1 MDDNER
7 SAGRGDERSATVI
20 PLRQPPATDPA
31 AQIAAD
37 LQRLA
42 VNASTT
48 LIGLVATADE
58 YGLEVP
64 AHVRQAAA
72 VLEEPTAGQGA
83 VNRRQALGQA
93 AVLAG
98 TLLLRQRTG
107 AVQGLRWVAGDEAA
121 ERVTHLLRN
130 PSKVGAATVADME
143 SVTAAYR
150 RSYRQLSVRTLL
162 PQAEGQAELVRE
174 LLGGSMKPALR
185 DRLTATAGEATA
197 LVGVMLL
204 MDLYSFEAAWSKLTE
219 ARDAARE
226 AKARE
231 LEAFVLGCMAF
242 NAGYTGR
249 RVEAVE
255 LITQARTLA
264 AEGDG
269 ATTRGWLAA
278 VDGELRA
285 RSGNASGCLAALD
298 AAERSL
304 QGIQSG
310 DSRPWVGIGA
320 FDTAKLKGYY
330 GLCYLQLRRPQDA
343 VTELTGA
350 LDALDPALR
359 KHRCTA
365 LADLATALIDLGE
378 IEEGCRRASQALS
391 LAIDLR
397 HAVSVDRIRDLD
409 QRLAPWGDAAAV
421 RGFREQL
428 IEQLL
433 LAFHQSTLPTA
444 W

>member
-1 MDDNER
+1 MHHDDQGLSKGAER
-7 SAGRGDERSATVI
+7 SANVI
-20 PLRQPPATDPA
+20 PLRPSAPTDTA
-31 AQIAAD
+31 GQIAAN

-42 VNASTT
+42 VDASTT
-48 LIGLVATADE
+48 LTGLVATADE
-58 YGLEVP
+58 YGVEVP
-64 AHVRQAAA
+64 PHVRQAAA
-72 VLEEPTAGQGA
+72 VLDGSAAGQGT

-93 AVLAG
+93 AALAG
-98 TLLLRQRTG
+98 ALVLRQRIG
-107 AVQGLRWVAGDEAA
+107 ALRGLRRVAGDDAG
-121 ERVTHLLRN
+121 ERVTQVLQR
-130 PSKVGAATVADME
+130 PSRVDAATVADME
-143 SVTAAYR
+143 AVTAAYR

-162 PQAEGQAELVRE
+162 PQSEGQVGVVRE
-174 LLGGSMKPALR
+174 LLGGSMKATLR

-204 MDLYSFEAAWSKLTE
+204 MDLYEFDAAWAKLGDALE
-219 ARDAARE
+219 AARE

-249 RVEAVE
+249 RVEAVD
-255 LITQARTLA
+255 LVTLARRLA

-278 VDGELRA
+278 VEGELRA
-285 RSGNASGCLAALD
+285 RSGNASGCLAALE
-298 AAERSL
+298 AAGRALETSTP
-304 QGIQSG
+304 
-310 DSRPWVGIGA
+310 DSWIGIGA
-320 FDTAKLKGYY
+320 FDAAKLKGYY
-330 GLCYLQLRRPQDA
+330 GLCYLQLRRPYEA
-343 VTELTGA
+343 VKELTGA
-350 LDALDPALR
+350 LDALDPTLR

-378 IEEGCRRASQALS
+378 VEEGCRRAGQALN

-421 RGFREQL
+421 RAFREQL
-428 IEQLL
+428 VEQLL
-433 LAFHQSTLPTA
+433 LNAS
-444 W
+444 